1 MEPMG
6 SFHQLICPLLTGSL
20 PLNLA
25 TRPTIQPRPDR
36 FTPLNLGASLTI
48 QPGPNRFTPLN
59 LGASLTIQPGPNRPE

>member
-48 QPGPNRFTPLN
+48 QPGPNR
-59 LGASLTIQPGPNRPE
+59 PE